1 MLIDDPSIYLADFGV
16 TIVAGAVTGLGILDM
31 PSEILLDNQIVS
43 TDYTVT
49 CEAAKFGG
57 LLYGSQVTVNGA
69 AYEVR
74 TAVLLTDGVFVQL
87 SLQRSTEMPYYS
99 PAEADLVRGQVSR
112 MTTGTID
119 IVTQGVYVSTGL
131 TGTFDTATAIGMTLG
146 TANAFA
152 VKNTSGATKLMQ
164 FYGSID
170 AATVSGNNKLLGIKL
185 GKNSIAIDATECR
198 AFTGSGAH
206 EAKLVT
212 NWMISMDPTDEV
224 ALLIA
229 NHSGTEDITFGR
241 GRLVATEVR

>member
-1 MLIDDPSIYLADFGV
+1 MSSTARVRVRRGTAAAWTAANPVLALGEIAAETDTLRIKVG
-16 TIVAGAVTGLGILDM
+16 TG
-31 PSEILLDNQIVS
+31 
-43 TDYTVT
+43 
-49 CEAAKFGG
+49 
-57 LLYGSQVTVNGA
+57 
-69 AYEVR
+69 
-74 TAVLLTDGVFVQL
+74 TATWT
-87 SLQRSTEMPYYS
+87 SLPYYS

-146 TANAFA
+146 TVNAFA

-164 FYGSID
+164 IYGSID
-170 AATVSGNNKLLGIKL
+170 ATTVSGNNKVLGIKL

-198 AFTGSGAH
+198 AFTGSGAQ

-229 NHSGTEDITFGR
+229 NHSGTEDIALGR
-241 GRLVATEVR
+241 ARLVATEVR